1 MTSLTR
7 TGSGFTHASFYAN
20 TQTFVPRVEIVHVAG
35 VQVFLAQRDDLE
47 AFYPVLPRGYRE
59 HFAVVTAARG
69 EVLLCQCDQG
79 SLVLGKPH
87 RMGVGLR
94 VAVPSA
100 CATGFVYKSF
110 ALQRRTL
117 FALAARPLAL

>member
-7 TGSGFTHASFYAN
+7 AGSGFTRASFNAH
-20 TQTFVPRVEIVHVAG
+20 TQTFVPRVEILQVDGHQVTVA
-35 VQVFLAQRDDLE
+35 DKCDLDE
-47 AFYPVLPRGYRE
+47 ACPVLPRGYGV

-87 RMGVGLR
+87 FMDVGLR
-94 VAVPSA
+94 VAKPSA
-100 CATGFVYKSF
+100 GSNGVV
-110 ALQRRTL
+110 
-117 FALAARPLAL
+117 